1 MQKAKSR
8 ILETTYI
15 ALFAALIA
23 VCAFITIPMPLPF
36 ISFTLQTFGVFAA
49 LGILGG
55 RDGTTAV
62 AVYILLGAIGV
73 PVFSGFRGGFGVLI
87 GPTGGYIAGFLG
99 AALVYWLLTARK
111 NTTARVLPFRHTVV
125 CFRNRS
131 RACGLHC
138 RNREVRSA
146 LHRPRCHEVRTRVLA
161 GKEDQNQ
168 EIAFGS
174 YSEPN
179 QLKNAFVVFTA
190 DAFLFIST
198 NVRFDL
204 CRESDSDEKTHIFV
218 E

>member
-55 RDGTTAV
+55 KDGTTAV

-99 AALVYWLLTARK
+99 AALVYWLMTARK
-111 NTTARVLPFRHTVV
+111 NTTARKIAGMAVGMFVCYLFGTLWYVFATGVGLAGFIAATAKCVLPFIVPDAMK
-125 CFRNRS
+125 C
-131 RACGLHC
+131 
-138 RNREVRSA
+138 
-146 LHRPRCHEVRTRVLA
+146 VLA
-161 GKEDQNQ
+161 FWLAKK
-168 EIAFGS
+168 IRI
-174 YSEPN
+174 
-179 QLKNAFVVFTA
+179 K
-190 DAFLFIST
+190 
-198 NVRFDL
+198 
-204 CRESDSDEKTHIFV
+204 K
-218 E
+218 

>member
-55 RDGTTAV
+55 R
-62 AVYILLGAIGV
+62 GV

-111 NTTARVLPFRHTVV
+111 NTTARKIAGMAVGMFVCYLFGTLWYVFATGVGLAGFIAATAKCVLPFIVPDAMK
-125 CFRNRS
+125 C
-131 RACGLHC
+131 
-138 RNREVRSA
+138 
-146 LHRPRCHEVRTRVLA
+146 VLA
-161 GKEDQNQ
+161 FWLAKK
-168 EIAFGS
+168 IRI
-174 YSEPN
+174 
-179 QLKNAFVVFTA
+179 K
-190 DAFLFIST
+190 
-198 NVRFDL
+198 
-204 CRESDSDEKTHIFV
+204 K
-218 E
+218 